1 MVNYTFDLYQIE
13 YFLLIL
19 VRISCFI
26 FTAPFFSMRGV
37 PNLTK
42 IGFSALLSLLM
53 LETMGANTFEASYTG
68 VIGYAVLV
76 FKEAITGLVLGFAA
90 QIANSIV
97 IFAGNV
103 MDMDIGFAMVTEFD
117 TSMNTQ
123 VTITANMYYYF
134 VLLLLLVGGA
144 HRFLIRALADSFSLI
159 PLGGAVFRRD
169 VLLQSMIAYMR
180 NLFVIGFRIMLPVF
194 SVMLVMN
201 VVLGI
206 MAKVAPQMNMFSVG
220 VQIKILAAFAIMYLM
235 VFLFPEVVEM
245 IYDQMRVNLR
255 NFAGGLHY

>member
-1 MVNYTFDLYQIE
+1 MVNYTFDLYNIE

-19 VRISCFI
+19 VRISCFV

-37 PNLTK
+37 PNITK
-42 IGFSALLSLLM
+42 IGLSAILSILM
-53 LETMGANTFEASYTG
+53 MGTMTPNEADYTS

-76 FKEAITGLVLGFAA
+76 FREAITGLLLGFSAS
-90 QIANSIV
+90 IANYIV
-97 IFAGNV
+97 MFAGNV

-117 TSMNTQ
+117 ISSNSQ

-134 VLLLLLVGGA
+134 TLLLLLVGGM

-169 VLLQSMIAYMR
+169 VLLQSMMVYMR
-180 NLFVIGFRIMLPVF
+180 NLFVLGFRIMLPVF
-194 SVMLVMN
+194 AVMLTMN
-201 VVLGI
+201 VILGI

-220 VQIKILAAFAIMYLM
+220 VQIKILVAFAVMYLM
-235 VFLFPEVVEM
+235 VFLFPEVVDM
-245 IYDQMRVNLR
+245 ITEQMKLNLR
-255 NFAGGLHY
+255 NVAGGLHY

>member
-1 MVNYTFDLYQIE
+1 MVNYTFDLYNIE

-19 VRISCFI
+19 VRISCFV

-37 PNLTK
+37 PNITK
-42 IGFSALLSLLM
+42 IGLSAILSMLM
-53 LETMGANTFEASYTG
+53 MGTMTPNEADYTS

-76 FKEAITGLVLGFAA
+76 FREAITGLLLGFSAS
-90 QIANSIV
+90 IANYIV
-97 IFAGNV
+97 MFAGNV

-117 TSMNTQ
+117 ISSNSQ

-134 VLLLLLVGGA
+134 TLLLLLVGGM

-169 VLLQSMIAYMR
+169 VLLQSMIVYMR
-180 NLFVIGFRIMLPVF
+180 NLFVLGFRIMLPVF
-194 SVMLVMN
+194 AVMLTMN
-201 VVLGI
+201 VILGI

-220 VQIKILAAFAIMYLM
+220 MQLKILVGFVVLLFTVYFLPNIADFIFTEMKTMVRLIGEGMY
-235 VFLFPEVVEM
+235 
-245 IYDQMRVNLR
+245 
-255 NFAGGLHY
+255 